1 MMRSQLL
8 ILLMIPCKWWVISFC
23 LQDFLIVFAF
33 WHFYKDMVRCGSHW
47 VYSILSFFKL
57 LRYIRVFI
65 RFGMFLA
72 TNSSDVFST
81 SPSGTPIT
89 CMLVCLMVSH
99 HLWSSVC
106 SSLFFSFN
114 FSACVISLQVY
125 SSSWGLLWAPW
136 VSFPFYLLL
145 CSYWC
150 LSGKESACNAGD
162 LGSIPGLGR
171 APGGEHGNPLQ
182 CSCLENPM
190 DRGAYRATV
199 HGLAK
204 SRTWP
209 SDRTHARCCPL
220 DPCSLFILWSY
231 NVSDILQD

>member
-1 MMRSQLL
+1 
-8 ILLMIPCKWWVISFC
+8 
-23 LQDFLIVFAF
+23 
-33 WHFYKDMVRCGSHW
+33 
-47 VYSILSFFKL
+47 
-57 LRYIRVFI
+57 
-65 RFGMFLA
+65 
-72 TNSSDVFST
+72 
-81 SPSGTPIT
+81 
-89 CMLVCLMVSH
+89 MVSH

-204 SRTWP
+204 SRTRP
-209 SDRTHARCCPL
+209 SDPSTGLCAITSCLEPRSRVPTHWYFQSGCT
-220 DPCSLFILWSY
+220 ILHSHQQCTRVMETFLMVI
-231 NVSDILQD
+231 NRG